1 MNVLINQK
9 PVKSSSKKAAASA
22 EDKMDVADHSPLHHE
37 TELHQLSFQLD
48 KICRI
53 LALPVDAFASQE
65 EVFEGILSYFHNLQ
79 KENPSQFQQF
89 THQTT
94 VFPANQ
100 LQSLNK
106 DQLSVLRNIQQM
118 TFQVNLLLFLTF
130 NYIFY

>member
-9 PVKSSSKKAAASA
+9 PVKSSSKKAAA
-22 EDKMDVADHSPLHHE
+22 EDKMDVVDHSPLHHE

-65 EVFEGILSYFHNLQ
+65 EVFEGILSYFHTLQ

-94 VFPANQ
+94 VFVENQ

-106 DQLSVLRNIQQM
+106 DQLNLLRNIQQM
-118 TFQVNLLLFLTF
+118 TFQVGFLFLTF
-130 NYIFY
+130 NIFLC